1 MSIFFKSIV
10 SMFEY
15 LGGIYI
21 FLLNNIRALFNER
34 FYYKVLFLEIYSI
47 GVKSFGVVTLA
58 GIFTGMVFV
67 IQVGFNFMK
76 MGAQSYIGGVVALA
90 ILRELSPVLVSII
103 VAGRAGSAMA
113 AEIGTMKITEQI
125 DALKMLSVD
134 PYAYISLPKILA
146 SIIMLPI
153 LVIYSDF
160 VGLAGG
166 AFVAVSQVGISLVSY
181 KNSIIVWVENYD
193 IGSGLFKAIIFGF
206 VISLVCCFNGFRTTK
221 GAKGVGESATFS
233 VVISIISILVLD
245 YFLTVF
251 LKYFYFLVYEM

>member
-1 MSIFFKSIV
+1 MNLYFNWVV
-10 SMFEY
+10 SFFEY
-15 LGGIYI
+15 FGGIYK
-21 FLLNNIRALFNER
+21 FLLKNSRALVQER
-34 FYYKVLFLEIYSI
+34 FFFNVFFNEIYSI

-76 MGAQSYIGGVVALA
+76 MGAQSYIGGVVGLA

-134 PYAYISLPKILA
+134 PYAFVSLPKILA
-146 SIIMLPI
+146 SIIMVPV
-153 LVIYSDF
+153 LVVYSDF
-160 VGLAGG
+160 VGLVGG

-181 KNSIIVWVENYD
+181 KNSIIMWVENYD
-193 IGSGLFKAIIFGF
+193 IVSGLFKALVFGF
-206 VISLVCCFNGFRTTK
+206 VISLVSCFNGFKTTK

>member
-1 MSIFFKSIV
+1 MSIFFSKIRD
-10 SMFEY
+10 FFLY
-15 LGGIYI
+15 LGGIYD
-21 FLLNNIRALFNER
+21 FFNENTRALFHER
-34 FYYKVLFLEIYSI
+34 FFINVFLNEIFSI

-67 IQVGFNFMK
+67 VQVGFNFMK
-76 MGAQSYIGGVVALA
+76 MGAQSYIGGVVGLA

-134 PYAYISLPKILA
+134 PYSYVSLPKILA
-146 SIIMLPI
+146 SIVMVPI

-160 VGLAGG
+160 VGILGG
-166 AFVAVSQVGISLVSY
+166 AFVAVTQVGISLVSY
-181 KNSIIVWVENYD
+181 KNSIMVWVENFD
-193 IGSGLFKAIIFGF
+193 IGSGLFKAVIFGF
-206 VISLVCCFNGFRTTK
+206 IISLVSCYNGFMTVK

-245 YFLTVF
+245 YFLSVF
-251 LKYFYFLVYEM
+251 LKYYYFLVYEM